1 MQCLAPLVVGLL
13 MAMSAILRVGE
24 GSGLNEIIAFNGRI
38 PGHSELIRA
47 KPVVVG
53 STNLVGVFFARC
65 ILVGSSLNG
74 AHKKAQS
81 RGEYGYDKKRAQE
94 ISLHMRFCK
103 VI

>member
-1 MQCLAPLVVGLL
+1 MQCLAPLVIGLL
-13 MAMSAILRVGE
+13 MTMSAILCVRE
-24 GSGLNEIIAFNGRI
+24 GPGLNKIIAFHRHI
-38 PGHSELIRA
+38 SGHSKLVWA

-53 STNLVGVFFARC
+53 STNLIGVFFARC